1 MGFESVPVRNAPI
14 QDSGEAHVG
23 HRCRHRGISV
33 EFHIGIGTAARRH
46 EGFPQACLGFFEG
59 TRVGADLLRGAP
71 CGGPDLAPTH
81 ASVVMAQRQPIA

>member
-46 EGFPQACLGFFEG
+46 EGFPQACRGLVAG
-59 TRVGADLLRGAP
+59 TRVGADLLRRGP
-71 CGGPDLAPTH
+71 WGGPGMAPTN
-81 ASVVMAQRQPIA
+81 AAVVVAQQQPRA